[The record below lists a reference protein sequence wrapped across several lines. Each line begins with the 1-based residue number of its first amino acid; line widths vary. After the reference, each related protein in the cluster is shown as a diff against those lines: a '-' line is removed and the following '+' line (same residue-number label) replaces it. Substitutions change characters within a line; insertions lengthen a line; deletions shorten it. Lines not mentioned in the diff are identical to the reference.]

1 MRAPECRRGGART
14 QPAARRAPRRRRRH
28 PDGVVELLGWLSSAI
43 LLATLV
49 RQVLKQWRE
58 GSSEG
63 VSRWLFVGQ
72 IAASVG
78 FTAYSA
84 LVGNWVFVVTNA
96 LILCDAIVGLVIVLH
111 HRRRA
116 RARPGARARPAPA
129 GT

>member
-1 MRAPECRRGGART
+1 VPRLRSRATVSKVTEA
-14 QPAARRAPRRRRRH
+14 
-28 PDGVVELLGWLSSAI
+28 VGWLSSAI

-58 GSSEG
+58 GTSEG

-72 IAASVG
+72 VAASTG
-78 FTAYSA
+78 FVIYSA
-84 LVGNWVFVVTNA
+84 LVANWVFVVTNA
-96 LILCDAIVGLVIVLH
+96 LILVDAVAGLLIVIR

-116 RARPGARARPAPA
+116 AREAA